1 MPERKVIDHEDD
13 PRRCQAVSGTRQC
26 HFQSEEGFDYC
37 SHHSSGQRVKL
48 KNDEK
53 KQYLLTRWRAEIDR
67 FANHSQV
74 KSLREEIGILR
85 LLMQSTLE
93 RCKDQDDLMIYSSKI
108 MELTQRIERVVE
120 TCHKM
125 EEKTQ
130 FLVDK
135 NQIVHLAEQILLI
148 ISEFV
153 PDLNVLTLIANKI
166 QTAIE
171 AKAVVT
177 VQPDG
182 QIVEVNPM
190 DVKG

>member
-1 MPERKVIDHEDD
+1 VPARTVIDHEDD

-26 HFQSEEGFDYC
+26 HFQSEEGLDFC
-37 SHHSSGQRVKL
+37 SYHSSGQRLKL
-48 KNDEK
+48 KTDEK

-74 KSLREEIGILR
+74 KSLREEIGVLR
-85 LLMQSTLE
+85 LLMQTTLE
-93 RCKDQDDLMIYSSKI
+93 RCMDADDLMIYSGKI

-148 ISEFV
+148 ISEFI
-153 PDLNVLTLIANKI
+153 PDLNILTLIANKI
-166 QTAIE
+166 QQAIE

-177 VQPDG
+177 VQPNG
-182 QIVEVNPM
+182 EIVEVNQLES
-190 DVKG
+190 K